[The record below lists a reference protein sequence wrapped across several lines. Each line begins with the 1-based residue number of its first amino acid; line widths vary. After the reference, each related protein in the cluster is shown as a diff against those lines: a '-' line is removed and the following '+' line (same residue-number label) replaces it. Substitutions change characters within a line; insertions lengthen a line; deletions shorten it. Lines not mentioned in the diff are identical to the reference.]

1 MQPPKRTFSLRGPAG
16 SRSTRAAAA
25 EGATVDEVSA
35 VSRADAEGCF
45 RFRDLL
51 EGMSEG
57 SGEAVGRS
65 EEARS
70 RRWITL
76 FCEARRREIRIP
88 CSGEDIYL
96 YE

>member
-51 EGMSEG
+51 EGMS
-57 SGEAVGRS
+57 VGRGVAK
-65 EEARS
+65 EEARKQGLEGGLLS
-70 RRWITL
+70 L
-76 FCEARRREIRIP
+76 
-88 CSGEDIYL
+88 
-96 YE
+96 

>member
-51 EGMSEG
+51 EGMSG
-57 SGEAVGRS
+57 VAKRW
-65 EEARS
+65 EEARKQGLEGGLLS
-70 RRWITL
+70 FVKRVAER
-76 FCEARRREIRIP
+76 
-88 CSGEDIYL
+88 SGFHALAKIFIYT
-96 YE
+96 